1 MTAVSSPSIFHQR
14 LTTFQS
20 DSGAKQ
26 DFNTHEKFNDC
37 RKGLHPYCHFA
48 TASHRKF
55 TVQNEVCANV
65 KRCSNWQ
72 RDSCCALANDE
83 NQGIRVRQER
93 QQGVFVRI
101 ILQLIGILWVC
112 FLGALSAEAQRVRG
126 ELHIEVHDLQG
137 AAVAPSGELV
147 SEANQFRRTF
157 VTGPD
162 GHYVAQDLPFGVY
175 RLSLRAEG
183 FAPWINLVEIRSE
196 VPVRASIALGVA
208 PVTTQVQVNDSAT
221 LVDANR
227 TGTIYSVGQQAIE
240 ESLAARPGRSLSDLV
255 NDQPGWLYEGNGT
268 LHPRGSEYDVQYVFD
283 GLPMTQN
290 RSPAFAPAFDADEV
304 ESMRVLTA
312 NFPAE
317 YGRKLGGI
325 IEVTTTKDAP
335 RGFHGQF
342 DAGGGS
348 FSTVTATAAFSYSA
362 GKNRFSASGNGFHT
376 DRYLDPPVQNNFTN
390 RGNAGGFS
398 VSYERDFS
406 DRDRLRFTAN
416 HNAVRFLVPNELVQQ
431 QALQRQDITN
441 KETTGQIFFQHT
453 ISPSLF
459 LNFSGSVRDA
469 SSTVTSNPFSTPV
482 LVAQDRGYREGY
494 VRGDLAGHH
503 GHHDWKAGVDSIFS
517 AVHEALQYTVTD
529 SSQFDPGTQTPFQ
542 LAGRRWD
549 IEPSAYVQDHWHRGN
564 WNVSAG
570 LRFDHYGF
578 VVHESAWSPRVGVS
592 RYVPSLNLLVHASYD
607 RVFQTPAM
615 ENLLLASSPEFVSV
629 APVVLRLPVRPARGN
644 YYEAGITKSFLGKL
658 RLDANVFRRDFRN
671 YSDDD
676 VLLDT
681 GVSFPIAFAKARI
694 AGQELQLAVTRGGRF
709 SGYLSYANQSGI
721 GQGPITGGLFLGD
734 DAANALTD
742 TSRFAVSQDQR
753 NTARARVRFQAE
765 RRVWLAI
772 GAQYGSGLPAEI
784 GSADVTGLLAA
795 FGPQILS
802 RVNLQRGRVR
812 PNFSLDAAAGAELFR
827 SEQRSA
833 TVQIQA
839 ANLTDRLN
847 VINFESLFSGTAVA
861 APRSVSARVKF
872 SF

>member
-1 MTAVSSPSIFHQR
+1 MFASKTIRFPGVVALLFLSAV
-14 LTTFQS
+14 
-20 DSGAKQ
+20 
-26 DFNTHEKFNDC
+26 
-37 RKGLHPYCHFA
+37 
-48 TASHRKF
+48 
-55 TVQNEVCANV
+55 
-65 KRCSNWQ
+65 
-72 RDSCCALANDE
+72 
-83 NQGIRVRQER
+83 
-93 QQGVFVRI
+93 
-101 ILQLIGILWVC
+101 
-112 FLGALSAEAQRVRG
+112 SAEAQCARG
-126 ELHIEVHDLQG
+126 ELHIEVRDTQG
-137 AAVAPSGELV
+137 AAVALSGELV
-147 SEANQFRRTF
+147 SAANQFRRTF
-157 VTGPD
+157 ETAAD

-175 RLSLRAEG
+175 RLSFHAEG
-183 FAPWINLVEIRSE
+183 FAPWSNLIEIRSE
-196 VPVRASIALGVA
+196 VPVRASITLGVA
-208 PVTTQVQVNDSAT
+208 TVTTQVEVNDSAT
-221 LVDANR
+221 LVDQSR
-227 TGTIYSVGQQAIE
+227 TGSLYSIGQQAINE
-240 ESLAARPGRSLSDLV
+240 QLSAQPGRSLTDLV
-255 NDQPGWLYEGNGT
+255 NDQPGWLYEANGT

-283 GLPMTQN
+283 GLPLTQN

-342 DAGGGS
+342 DAGRGS
-348 FSTVTATAAFSYSA
+348 FSTVTGTAALSYSA
-362 GKNRFSASGNGFHT
+362 GRNRFSASGNGFQT
-376 DRYLDPPVQNNFTN
+376 DRYLDPPVQKNFTN
-390 RGNAGGFS
+390 RGNADGFS
-398 VSYERDFS
+398 ASYERDFS
-406 DRDRLRFTAN
+406 DRDRLRITVS

-431 QALQRQDITN
+431 QALQRQDIKN
-441 KETTGQIFFQHT
+441 SETTGQVFYQHT

-542 LAGRRWD
+542 FAGRRWD
-549 IEPSAYVQDHWHRGN
+549 IEPAAYVQDHWHRGN

-570 LRFDHYGF
+570 LRFDRYGF

-592 RYVPSLNLLVHASYD
+592 RYIPSLNLLVHASYD
-607 RVFQTPAM
+607 RIFQTPAM

-629 APVVLRLPVRPARGN
+629 EPVVLRLPVRPARGN
-644 YYEAGITKSFLGKL
+644 YYEAGITKSFLGRL
-658 RLDANVFRRDFRN
+658 RLDANVFRRDFHN

-681 GVSFPIAFAKARI
+681 GISFPIAFRKARI
-694 AGQELQLAVTRGGRF
+694 AGEELQLAVTHWGRF

-721 GQGPITGGLFLGD
+721 GLGPITGGLFLGD

-742 TSRFAVSQDQR
+742 TSKFAVSQDQR

-765 RRVWLAI
+765 RRVWLAM
-772 GAQYGSGLPAEI
+772 GAQYGSCLPAAI
-784 GSADVTGLLAA
+784 GSADVNDLLAA

-812 PNFSLDAAAGAELFR
+812 PNFSVDAAAGADLFR

-833 TVQIQA
+833 TVQIQV
-839 ANLTDRLN
+839 ANLADRLN

-872 SF
+872 TF